1 MMRSRRPAG
10 ILAPARP
17 STQFWS
23 DLAARQFRRILII
36 KPSAVGDI
44 VRTLP
49 VLTAL
54 RRRWPE
60 AHIAWLVARHCS
72 EVLAGHPALN
82 QVIYFDRKA
91 YANVGRDLS
100 ITQAFTGFLRE
111 LREARFDLVID
122 IQGLFRSGFFSLAT
136 GAGVRVG
143 RGDSREFTGFFYTH
157 RAAVDERR
165 MHAIVLNAGMV
176 APLGVKVQPSTSD
189 LYISPAARAGAARAL
204 QAAGL
209 ADGESYAVIA
219 PGSNWETKNW
229 PAIRFGQVAAG
240 LRKRHNLRAVV
251 VGTGG
256 QASMAAEILTQEPAA
271 IDLCGKSSLAE
282 LVAVIAGARI
292 VVANDSGP
300 MHIADALDM
309 PLVGVFGPTRPEI
322 VGPFRRTDGV
332 IRANLPCLGCGIKRL
347 SRCPLA
353 HRCMNSLGA
362 DEVLEVVAMQ
372 LQRPRPCNTATAT
385 DLP

>member
-1 MMRSRRPAG
+1 MMRSNLPAG
-10 ILAPARP
+10 ILVPSRP
-17 STQFWS
+17 STQFWP
-23 DLAARQFRRILII
+23 DLAAREFRRILII

-72 EVLAGHPALN
+72 EVLSGHPGLN
-82 QVIYFDRKA
+82 QIIYFDRKA
-91 YANVGRDLS
+91 YANVGRNLS

-111 LREARFDLVID
+111 LRDSRFDLVID
-122 IQGLFRSGFFSLAT
+122 MQGLFRSGFFSLAT
-136 GAGVRVG
+136 GAGVRIG

-189 LYISPAARAGAARAL
+189 LYISPAARAGVARILAG
-204 QAAGL
+204 QGL
-209 ADGESYAVIA
+209 APGAPYAVIA
-219 PGSNWETKNW
+219 PGTNWETKHW
-229 PAIRFGQVAAG
+229 PAVRFGQVAAG
-240 LRKRHNLRAVV
+240 LARRFGLVSVV
-251 VGTGG
+251 VGTVG
-256 QASMAAEILTQEPAA
+256 QAAMAAEIRSKEPSA

-282 LVAVIAGARI
+282 VVAVIAGARL
-292 VVANDSGP
+292 VVANESGP
-300 MHIADALDM
+300 LHIADALDL
-309 PLVGVFGPTRPEI
+309 PLVGVVGPTRPEI

-332 IRANLPCLGCGIKRL
+332 IRASLPCLGCGIKRL

-362 DEVLEVVAMQ
+362 EEVLEVVAMQ
-372 LQRPRPCNTATAT
+372 LQRPGSQENVTASS
-385 DLP
+385 LS

>member
-1 MMRSRRPAG
+1 MMRSNRPVR
-10 ILAPARP
+10 ILAPVRP
-17 STQFWS
+17 STQFWP
-23 DLAARQFRRILII
+23 DLAAREFRRILII

-54 RRRWPE
+54 RRRWSD

-91 YANVGRDLS
+91 YASVGRDLS

-111 LREARFDLVID
+111 LRGCRFDLVID

-136 GAGVRVG
+136 GAGVRIG

-176 APLGVKVQPSTSD
+176 APLGVKVEPSTSD
-189 LYISPAARAGAARAL
+189 LYISPEARTGAARVL
-204 QAAGL
+204 RSEGLEAG
-209 ADGESYAVIA
+209 EPYAVIA

-229 PAIRFGQVAAG
+229 PAARFGHVAAG
-240 LRKRHNLRAVV
+240 LRRRWGLRAVV

-256 QASMAAEILTQEPAA
+256 QAGMAEEIRGQEPSV
-271 IDLCGKSSLAE
+271 IDLCGKSTLAE

-300 MHIADALDM
+300 MHIADALDI
-309 PLVGVFGPTRPEI
+309 PLVGLFGPTRPEI

-332 IRANLPCLGCGIKRL
+332 IRATLPCLGCGIKRF
-347 SRCPLA
+347 SGCPA
-353 HRCMNSLGA
+353 GHRCMTSLGA
-362 DEVLEVVAMQ
+362 EEVLDVAAMQ
-372 LQRPRPCNTATAT
+372 LQRPGPRGTASVQGAA
-385 DLP
+385 